1 MLRINLST
9 RPFYN
14 ERAVHSVLVL
24 LGLVA
29 TTIMGVGVYHLVA
42 LSRNSTELISTAE
55 ANESQAAD
63 IAAKVATMRRAI
75 NDHNLK
81 ELTGAASEA
90 NGLIDRRGFSWTQFF
105 NRLEGTLPPS
115 VMLTS
120 VRPEIEPDS
129 INVLL
134 EVVGLKVEHINT
146 FIEQLE
152 ATGAFFEI
160 LAREEELTDDGMY
173 RASIRG
179 QYLLAL
185 DGSEADT
192 NHTSLA
198 SADNRARP

>member
-29 TTIMGVGVYHLVA
+29 STIMGVGAYHLVA
-42 LSRNSTELISTAE
+42 LSRNSTELIATAE

-63 IAAKVATMRRAI
+63 IAAQVATMRQGI
-75 NDHNLK
+75 NDDDLK

-105 NRLEGTLPPS
+105 NLLEGRLPPS

-152 ATGAFFEI
+152 ATGAFSDI
-160 LAREEELTDDGMY
+160 LAREEELTDNGMY

-179 QYLLAL
+179 QYLSAF
-185 DGSEADT
+185 DNSEAET
-192 NHTSLA
+192 NHTSPA
-198 SADNRARP
+198 SAENRARP

>member
-29 TTIMGVGVYHLVA
+29 TTIMGVGGYHLVT
-42 LSRNSTELISTAE
+42 LSRDSAELIATAE
-55 ANESQAAD
+55 ANESQTAD
-63 IAAKVATMRRAI
+63 IATQIATMHRGI
-75 NDHNLK
+75 SDDDLK

-90 NGLIDRRGFSWTQFF
+90 NRLLDRRVFSWTQFF
-105 NRLEGTLPPS
+105 NLLEGTLPPG

-120 VRPEIEPDS
+120 VRPEIEPDA

-134 EVVGLKVEHINT
+134 EVVGLEIENINT

-152 ATGAFFEI
+152 ATGAFSDL
-160 LAREEELTDDGMY
+160 LAHEEEFTDTGMY
-173 RASIRG
+173 RALLRG
-179 QYLLAL
+179 RYLSAL
-185 DGSEADT
+185 DGSDGET
-192 NHTSLA
+192 IQSSPA
-198 SADNRARP
+198 SVENRAHP